1 MTIMEAL
8 RRGEAQLGAKG
19 VEDPRF
25 NADLMLGAVLALARD
40 RLYLE
45 RERAL
50 GPEEERRFSDLLSR
64 RGAGEPL
71 QYILGSQEFMGLNF
85 CVDRRVLIP
94 RPETECL
101 AVQFLAAVPAAE
113 TVKVLDLCTG
123 SGVLALTAAVYRPG
137 ARVTGTDLSAD
148 ALAVA
153 RLNARRLQASVDW
166 RQGDFLDPVRGESW
180 DWILCNPP
188 YVTFREYEAT
198 APEIRFEPK
207 EALVGGED
215 GLDFYRRL
223 ASEVRAFLK
232 PGGRLLL
239 EIGWQQAAAVCALL
253 NQRGLKTEVFRDLAR
268 KDRVILAR

>member
-1 MTIMEAL
+1 MRIMEAL
-8 RRGEAQLGAKG
+8 RWGEAQLETEG

-25 NADLMLGAVLALARD
+25 NADLMLSAVLALARD

-45 RERAL
+45 RERVL
-50 GPEEERRFSDLLSR
+50 GPEEERRFSALLSR
-64 RGAGEPL
+64 RRAREPL
-71 QYILGSQEFMGLNF
+71 QYILGSQDFMGLNF
-85 CVDRRVLIP
+85 YVDRRVLIP

-101 AVQFLAAVPAAE
+101 AVQFLAAVPTAE

-137 ARVTGTDLSAD
+137 ARVTGTDLSED

-153 RLNARRLQASVDW
+153 RLNARRLRASADW
-166 RQGDFLDPVRGESW
+166 RQGDFLDPVRGERW

-188 YVTFREYEAT
+188 YVTCREYEAT

-207 EALVGGED
+207 QALVGGED

-223 ASEVRAFLK
+223 ASEVRAFLN
-232 PGGRLLL
+232 PAGRLLL
-239 EIGWQQAAAVCALL
+239 EIGWRQATAVCDLL
-253 NQRGLKTEVFRDLAR
+253 NQQGLKTEVYRDLAR